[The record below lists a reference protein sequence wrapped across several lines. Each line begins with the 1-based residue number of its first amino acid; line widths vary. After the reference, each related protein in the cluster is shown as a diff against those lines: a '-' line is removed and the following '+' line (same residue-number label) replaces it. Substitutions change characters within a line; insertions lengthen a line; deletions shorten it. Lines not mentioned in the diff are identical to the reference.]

1 MTKWLDINA
10 FMGIPALDWVY
21 AIVATLLGFVIL
33 TYLLRFVIDRAQVL
47 ARSTRSRHA
56 EILVDVLRGTSKS
69 TLFVAALIIGAKF
82 LPLTERWDS
91 RLDHLWFLVI
101 GFQFALWINRGVGIW
116 TARRLA
122 ATGDVIHNPVITTM
136 TAWTLRALLWSILL
150 LAVLANMG
158 VNITAFVASLG
169 VGGVAVA
176 LAVQSILS
184 DLFAS
189 LAIGLDKPFE
199 LGDFVVFNDI
209 AGSIEHIGLKTTRI
223 RSLSGEQIVCGNTE
237 LLKNTLHNYKRMN
250 ERRILFTFGVSY
262 DARPEQLR
270 QVPEMIRQAVA
281 AAGDTR
287 FDRAHFKGFGTQDLT
302 YEVVY
307 YVTDPSYNLYMDV
320 QQKVNLDIMEGLERL
335 GLAFALPIRNV
346 RVVRQPRGEAGRG
359 ERQGGNEAAPQRPVM
374 MGPAQ
379 PTTLARRTG

>member
-1 MTKWLDINA
+1 MRKWLDINA
-10 FMGIPALDWVY
+10 FMGIPALDWGY
-21 AIVATLLGFVIL
+21 AVIATVLGFVVF
-33 TYLLRFVIDRAQVL
+33 TYLLRFVIDRAHAL
-47 ARSTRSRHA
+47 ARRTRSRHA
-56 EILVDVLRGTSKS
+56 DMLVDVLRGTSKT
-69 TLFVAALIIGAKF
+69 TLFVAAVIVGAKF

-122 ATGDVIHNPVITTM
+122 ATGEVIHNPVITTM

-237 LLKNTLHNYKRMN
+237 LLKNTLHNYKRMS

-320 QQKVNLDIMEGLERL
+320 QQKVNLDIMEGLDRL
-335 GLAFALPIRNV
+335 GLAFALPVRNV
-346 RVVRQPRGEAGRG
+346 HVVRRPRGETGRA
-359 ERQGGNEAAPQRPVM
+359 ERQGGPAPAPPQGLRV
-374 MGPAQ
+374 
-379 PTTLARRTG
+379 ARS